1 MSFRSVYTSMMEIL
15 SVERIQRIAVIAEGV
30 AERHNI
36 ELIEKCRNQNVM
48 YIGPS
53 TVGGIM
59 PGVFRIGNTCGIL
72 ENILELSLFRQGNVG
87 IVTKSGGM
95 LNELVFMCQN
105 VTTGVYQAI
114 QIGGDSYP
122 GTNFMDHLMF

>member
-1 MSFRSVYTSMMEIL
+1 MTEIL
-15 SVERIQRIAVIAEGV
+15 SHDRIKKVAVIAEGV

-36 ELIEKCRNQNVM
+36 ELIDQCRRQNVM

-72 ENILELSLFRQGNVG
+72 DNILELNLFKAGNVG

-105 VTTGVYQAI
+105 ITTGVYQAI

-122 GTNFMDHLMF
+122 GTNFMDHLLF